1 VGELPEL
8 ISVETYLGRTAR
20 ALVAQSWKVHFLYHG
35 PEEGRRALA
44 RTGRRLAQAGIC
56 FSKLGDFDLSKRYR
70 LFQPTLD
77 TSGTVHLSNILRHAL
92 ETLDAVHHFDL
103 IEIPSGRGVGLRTV
117 QARRAGL
124 AFPDTAII
132 VRLDGPGP
140 RLREARKVWD
150 SPNDVLL
157 DYCERY
163 TFENADVQLSPCVSR
178 LDAARDLGWHV
189 SALARVAP
197 EMTAEEYADI
207 LRDARQII
215 PALPPGEPLVTVA
228 VSHFNLGDYLPD
240 TLASLAAQTYSN
252 LEVLVIDDGS
262 TCPQARQVLAE
273 QERLYPHFRFLCQT
287 NAGPGAARNR
297 ALREARGDYFIPVDA
312 DNIALPAMVEM
323 LVRGMRNFPELSV
336 MTCFCLAFRNT
347 ADIAREEFLFL
358 SCPTGGPHLLSCV
371 HNVYGDTNAIFRTA
385 DLRAVGGF
393 ETDRSTCCE
402 DWETFVKVVNAG
414 YRLGVIPEPLF
425 YYRRRTDS
433 LSGVMTR
440 EWTDFYPFVRRILK
454 DFFGPLNRLPEAE
467 TRALW
472 SALASYLVI
481 NDGVYSHL
489 APAQAGQLQQ
499 LLGNKPLRYRIADAL
514 NQFVK
519 RIPFAQGLFKQ
530 GLLATAGLWRWLRRD
545 RPSGTRQTTR
555 HPPPNRSHQSP
566 PAVVTHTSADPP

>member
-1 VGELPEL
+1 VGELPEV
-8 ISVETYLGRTAR
+8 ISDETFLWRTAR
-20 ALVAQSWKVHFLYHG
+20 ALVAQSWKVHLLYHG
-35 PEEGRRALA
+35 AEEDTRALA
-44 RTGRRLAQAGIC
+44 RTSRRLAQAGIC
-56 FSKLGDFDLSKRYR
+56 FSKLGDFDLPKRYR

-92 ETLDAVHHFDL
+92 ETLDAVYHFDL
-103 IEIPSGRGVGLRTV
+103 IEIPSDRGVGLRTV

-124 AFPDTAII
+124 AFPGAAII
-132 VRLDGPGP
+132 VRLGVPGP
-140 RLREARKVWD
+140 RLREARKAWD

-163 TFENADVQLSPCVSR
+163 TFENADVQLSPCVSH

-189 SALARVAP
+189 SALARVVP
-197 EMTAEEYADI
+197 EMTAEEYVDI
-207 LRDARQII
+207 LRDARRMTPDSQ
-215 PALPPGEPLVTVA
+215 PGRPLVTVA
-228 VSHFNLGDYLPD
+228 VSHFNLGDYLPE
-240 TLASLAAQTYSN
+240 TLASLAAQTYPN

-262 TCPQARQVLAE
+262 TCPRARQVLAE
-273 QERLYPHFRFLCQT
+273 QELLYPHFRFLRQT

-297 ALREARGDYFIPVDA
+297 ALREALGEYFIPVDA

-323 LVRGMRNFPELSV
+323 LVWGMGNCPELSV

-371 HNVYGDTNAIFRTA
+371 HNVYGDTNAVFRTA
-385 DLRAVGGF
+385 DLRAVNGF

-454 DFFGPLNRLPEAE
+454 EFFGPQSRLPEAE
-467 TRALW
+467 TSALW

-481 NDGVYSHL
+481 NDGVYDHL
-489 APAQAGQLQQ
+489 ATAHSYQLQQ
-499 LLGNKPLRYRIADAL
+499 LLGNKPLRYRIADSL

-519 RIPFAQGLFKQ
+519 RIPFAQGFFKQ
-530 GLLATAGLWRWLRRD
+530 GLLAVAGLWRWLRRE
-545 RPSGTRQTTR
+545 RPSGPLQTTH
-555 HPPPNRSHQSP
+555 HPPPNRPHQPP
-566 PAVVTHTSADPP
+566 PAVVTHAGTDPL